1 MLTAWF
7 QGVQYLV
14 TNKAQDIPN
23 SVYNKEYDAIMSCKE
38 SQQNILQEL
47 INRNKFNENS
57 VLSYL
62 NNKSINLLGFPTKK
76 DTIHQL
82 ANNLEKGLR
91 NMQSA
96 YEKMVQTHSKSEKTG
111 AAMNYAD
118 LKNQNEPQLRQY
130 FTGLKQLLN
139 GYEQLRKFAL
149 VEGMVNSDAYQKFAK
164 LFRVKNGQGNLTAWA
179 QRLYNMNVNTASI
192 QDLLSVTKN
201 QIMVPLPEFG
211 LLNEYVME
219 LVMNNLKNQS
229 YYTAQQEVINYFS
242 KGFTI
247 RAKSSAY
254 DMTLRSGYTGPRS
267 QRPKTSG
274 HALADIL
281 FIKPREDGVL
291 VELNDRWPSNTTG
304 YGISVKR
311 YNLSSGRYGIG
322 LGEINLSSM
331 AKGNKSQGN
340 RYRLCTYRALAQAT
354 KDSGN
359 SQDSG
364 LRAWLLK
371 TYGQDIL
378 FGNRNAE
385 GEVLDGVTMVDYTP
399 FIIINGKL
407 TTISNFLR
415 INNGE
420 KDGLKVSIQ
429 GKQNLVGA
437 SNGGKWLRGAP
448 EGVNNQSKKL
458 IDAVHNTKIR
468 LYTRLSAKDIFSR
481 L

>member
-7 QGVQYLV
+7 QGIQYLV

-23 SVYNKEYDAIMSCKE
+23 SVYNKEYDAIINCKE
-38 SQQNILQEL
+38 SQQSILQDL
-47 INRNKFNENS
+47 INRNKFNKNS
-57 VLSYL
+57 ALSYL

-76 DTIHQL
+76 DTISQL

-118 LKNQNEPQLRQY
+118 LKSQDEPQLRQY

-149 VEGMVNSDAYQKFAK
+149 MEGMVNSDAYQKFAK

-179 QRLYNMNVNTASI
+179 QRLYNMNVNTATKEE
-192 QDLLSVTKN
+192 LLSVTKN

-219 LVMNNLKNQS
+219 LIMNNLKNQS
-229 YYTAQQEVINYFS
+229 YYTVQQEVINYFS
-242 KGFTI
+242 KGIVI
-247 RAKSSAY
+247 RAKTSAY

-281 FIKPREDGVL
+281 FIKPREDGVS
-291 VELNDRWPSNTTG
+291 VELNDQWPGNATG

-340 RYRLCTYRALAQAT
+340 RYRLCTYRALAQAVKEGGD
-354 KDSGN
+354 KDSGIR
-359 SQDSG
+359 S
-364 LRAWLLK
+364 WLLK

-385 GEVLDGVTMVDYTP
+385 GEVLDGATMVDYTP

-407 TTISNFLR
+407 TTISNFLQ
-415 INNGE
+415 INNNN
-420 KDGLKVSIQ
+420 DGGLRISVQ
-429 GKQNLVGA
+429 GKQNLVAA
-437 SNGGKWLRGAP
+437 SNNGNWLRGAP
-448 EGVNNQSKKL
+448 ESVNNQSKKL
-458 IDAVHNTKIR
+458 IDAVHNTKIKI
-468 LYTRLSAKDIFSR
+468 YTRLSAKDIFSS

>member
-7 QGVQYLV
+7 QGIQYLV

-23 SVYNKEYDAIMSCKE
+23 SVYNEEYNAIINCKE
-38 SQQNILQEL
+38 SQQSILQEL
-47 INRNKFNENS
+47 INRNKFNNNS
-57 VLSYL
+57 ALSYL

-76 DTIHQL
+76 DTISQL
-82 ANNLEKGLR
+82 AKNLEYGLR
-91 NMQSA
+91 KMQSA
-96 YEKMVQTHSKSEKTG
+96 YEKMVQTHANSSKTG

-118 LKNQNEPQLRQY
+118 FRNQDESQLRQY
-130 FTGLKQLLN
+130 FTGLKELLN

-149 VEGMVNSDAYQKFAK
+149 MEGMVNSDAYQKFAK
-164 LFRVKNGQGNLTAWA
+164 LFNTKNGQGNLRVWA
-179 QRLYNMNVNTASI
+179 QRLYNMNVNTATKEE
-192 QDLLSVTKN
+192 LLSVTKS

-219 LVMNNLKNQS
+219 LIMNNLQNQS
-229 YYTAQQEVINYFS
+229 QYAAEKTVIDYFS
-242 KGFTI
+242 KGFII

-254 DMTLRSGYTGPRS
+254 DMTVRSGYRGPRS

-281 FIKPREDGVL
+281 FIKQREDGATI
-291 VELNDRWPSNTTG
+291 ELNDGWASNATT

-331 AKGNKSQGN
+331 AKGNKNQGN
-340 RYRLCTYRALAQAT
+340 RYRLCTYRALAQAVKEGGD
-354 KDSGN
+354 KDSGIR
-359 SQDSG
+359 S
-364 LRAWLLK
+364 WLLK

-385 GEVLDGVTMVDYTP
+385 GEVLDGATMVDYTP

-407 TTISNFLR
+407 TTISNFLQ
-415 INNGE
+415 INNNN
-420 KDGLKVSIQ
+420 DGGLRISVQ
-429 GKQNLVGA
+429 GKQNLVAA
-437 SNGGKWLRGAP
+437 SNNGNWLRGAP
-448 EGVNNQSKKL
+448 ESVNNQSKKL
-458 IDAVHNTKIR
+458 IDAVHNTKIKI
-468 LYTRLSAKDIFSR
+468 YTRLSAKDVFSR